1 MSYIPEPITRIDK
14 YLAYIAGNMDVALP
28 DHPITR
34 KEHYLAEW
42 AEKSGFEDVDVAG
55 EPPLTLENGIGKPL
69 KGLKVYGRS
78 KQITTTGAQL
88 LNLKSEHIVARDGVT
103 IKILD
108 NGCLFVDGTPI
119 KSYMGVY
126 SEPLTLSPGEYYFL
140 SDDVGPG
147 SVYGQITIEKEDGSS
162 SYYCNKDFK
171 VDGTEKSI
179 RLTIQNG
186 NNMEHIDNYVLHL
199 MLSKGSTPH
208 PWEPYTGGK
217 PSPSP
222 DYPQEI
228 ESAGMKWSTGAN
240 LLDISQW
247 NTYEKTYGLTCTIE
261 NDTVTIRGTYER
273 SNFDTGKK
281 VQAMFRF
288 LRMSTITRP
297 PDNAKVAAQIIKGD
311 GAEGIYVSSSL
322 KENTPCIVIAFY
334 AVVGDEVEIQL
345 KPMIYIGDTVPEWE
359 PYTGGV
365 PKPYGDKIGVVLRGK
380 NLLRIDDSLEKY
392 ESNDYVGTTNRIIS
406 TGVVAIGLDDVNR
419 FAPTFVSN
427 CVIDNGSIS
436 YHTISAGFAVG
447 VGMQLTPGQTYTC
460 SFDSTNNGRLCL
472 LYYDANGTF
481 LKKQDFVKSTF
492 TVPENVVYAVLLFRD
507 ADKAGDY
514 KFWNIQLEPDD
525 TATSYEPYHAPQSM
539 SISTPNGL
547 PGIPVSSGGNY
558 TDADGQQWVCDEI
571 DFGRGVYVQRVAY
584 TTVDGDKI
592 IFKETGNYWNLPR
605 YSSPGCIYAY
615 RHKTIF
621 FPDNVFRSNNN
632 HSFIFTTP
640 EWMKEYFDTVDELNE
655 FCKTQYDAGTPLT
668 LYYALT
674 TPVETPLTSDQLAAY
689 KQLHTYKG
697 TTIIDNDAGAYM
709 SVKYEKMK

>member
-1 MSYIPEPITRIDK
+1 MFTIGQDIIS
-14 YLAYIAGNMDVALP
+14 GNMGYIGTEPGRLYRMGPRSKVVEA
-28 DHPITR
+28 
-34 KEHYLAEW
+34 
-42 AEKSGFEDVDVAG
+42 SG
-55 EPPLTLENGIGKPL
+55 EPPVVLADCKKKPL
-69 KGLKVYGRS
+69 KGLTIYGKS
-78 KQITTTGAQL
+78 KQVTTTGAQL
-88 LNLKSEHIVARDGVT
+88 LDLKDEYIVARDGVT
-103 IKILD
+103 IKVLD
-108 NGCLFVDGTPI
+108 NGCLFVSGTPI

-126 SEPLTLSPGEYYFL
+126 SEILTLSPGEYYFL

-171 VDGTEKSI
+171 VDGNEKSI

-311 GAEGIYVSSSL
+311 GVEGIYVSGSL

-345 KPMIYIGDTVPEWE
+345 KPMIYIGDTVLEWE

-365 PKPYGDKIGVVLRGK
+365 PKLYGDKIRVNVHGK
-380 NLLRIDDSLEKY
+380 NLIPFPYPLLGGTGTKTELNGVTYIVQADGGIRCVGAPSSVFGVSLSSIIFSDEPLYVSKPTDGKVVLSGGPLYFDKNNNKLFFFFSAEQVGNPID
-392 ESNDYVGTTNRIIS
+392 T
-406 TGVVAIGLDDVNR
+406 
-419 FAPTFVSN
+419 
-427 CVIDNGSIS
+427 
-436 YHTISAGFAVG
+436 
-447 VGMQLTPGQTYTC
+447 
-460 SFDSTNNGRLCL
+460 
-472 LYYDANGTF
+472 
-481 LKKQDFVKSTF
+481 
-492 TVPENVVYAVLLFRD
+492 VVYPQIELGTV
-507 ADKAGDY
+507 
-514 KFWNIQLEPDD
+514 
-525 TATSYEPYHAPQSM
+525 ATSYEPYHAPQSM

-558 TDADGQQWVCDEI
+558 TDADGRQYVCDEV
-571 DFGRGVYVQRVAY
+571 DLARGMYMQRVAY
-584 TTVDGDKI
+584 TTVDEDKI

-615 RHKTIF
+615 NHINNF
-621 FPDNVFRSNNN
+621 FSSSAFRSNNN

-640 EWMKEYFDTVDELNE
+640 EWMKEYFETVDKLNE
-655 FCKTQYDAGTPLT
+655 FCKRKYDAGTPLT

-674 TPVETPLTSDQLAAY
+674 TPIETPLTADQLNAY
-689 KQLHTYKG
+689 KALRTYKG

-709 SVKYEKMK
+709 SVKYNT